1 MINLIINSI
10 LALIGTVVSILLEGS
25 VLVVKTLLKNDLFE
39 INPQT
44 NLVEIMSKNFSYL
57 LSFQSGPRGEVSTIP
72 IGTIMIYLGLF
83 LTFIFTI
90 IAVIESNLSAL
101 EGEGAEPPFKILI
114 RGVVTLILILGICGV
129 PFGDGFFG
137 VNGLI
142 SVCGDMFSGVIS
154 DLVSGYNASTV
165 TSITYSLAAF
175 NIPAQVAMLVMTF
188 ALFKGTIEAG
198 IVYVERWLS
207 YCLYICFLPVGIA
220 CNASKKM
227 HGNCAQM
234 MIGVVAQI
242 FTIIVTIFGFR
253 IYFNSLSNLS
263 GVTAFGSDVVFNYAI
278 ALACLSFV
286 KNSEKIV
293 NALGFK
299 TIANGDTARE
309 FARGSMEMGR
319 NIIAPITRPMQMAA
333 GRRTAD
339 AITGSAYAGARR
351 HLGENNLITKG
362 IGAFKTGGPNTE
374 IKGAGIV
381 KDGKFAMPSTS
392 EQWAQGT
399 SRLTTPFNK
408 LIPNG
413 DYAKFSQAMHRV
425 NEGIENNTAISGKDL
440 ALVGGTSELENF
452 KTGDT
457 AVLGQVSGSNANA
470 LLFTGSTVDLDGRE
484 SSPKTYAIVMDNEV
498 LEKGTITR
506 GDATYTINS
515 QAGAIP
521 LSNGSG
527 YMYEL
532 NGDLGKR
539 TDYISNNVDSKYS
552 SMVSEYNQIKDEYS
566 GSLNSYINDHPTS
579 MFAHAEKGDDIYAQF
594 ERAAETYDRAKLA
607 NASVF
612 NEMSSANEHNA
623 EMSWKSRAND
633 KLFEMFEKQPAEQ
646 KQEEYNAE
654 DFVTAD
660 DINEKL

>member
-10 LALIGTVVSILLEGS
+10 LALIGTVVSIFLEGS
-25 VLVVKTLLKNDLFE
+25 ALVVQLLLDNDLFK
-39 INPQT
+39 INPDT
-44 NLVEIMSKNFSYL
+44 NLVDVMSNTFSNL
-57 LSFQSGPRGEVSTIP
+57 LKYQSGPRGEMSAIP

-83 LTFIFTI
+83 LTFVFTL
-90 IAVIESNLSAL
+90 IAVIESNISAL
-101 EGEGAEPPFKILI
+101 EGEGAEPPFKILV
-114 RGVVTLILILGICGV
+114 RGIVTLVLILGICGI
-129 PFGDGFFG
+129 PFGNGFFG

-142 SVCGDMFSGVIS
+142 SVCGDLFSGVAS
-154 DLVSGYNASTV
+154 DLVQGYNTGSVSA
-165 TSITYSLAAF
+165 ITYSLTAF
-175 NIPAQVAMLVMTF
+175 NIPAQVVILIFTF
-188 ALFKGTIEAG
+188 SLFKGTIEAG
-198 IVYVERWLS
+198 VVYVERWLS

-242 FTIIVTIFGFR
+242 FTILVTIFGFR
-253 IYFNSLSNLS
+253 IYFNALNNLG
-263 GVTAFGSDVVFNYAI
+263 GVSVFGADLLFNYAV

-333 GRRTAD
+333 GRKTAD

-362 IGAFKTGGPNTE
+362 IGAYKTGGPNTE

-381 KDGKFAMPSTS
+381 ENGRLRMPSTS

-408 LIPNG
+408 AIPNG
-413 DYAKFSQAMHRV
+413 DYAKMSQAMHRV
-425 NEGIENNTAISGKDL
+425 NEGLDNDTAMSGQDVYL
-440 ALVGGTSELENF
+440 STGVSNIENF
-452 KTGDT
+452 KGGDT
-457 AVLGQVSGSNANA
+457 AVKGQVSGKGSDAI
-470 LLFTGSTVDLDGRE
+470 LFTGSTVDLDGRE
-484 SSPKTYAIVMDNEV
+484 SAPKTYAIVMDNEV

-623 EMSWKSRAND
+623 EMAWKSRAND